1 MLKDREQNRARKS
14 KTNGLHL
21 DFTGMIPQKNL
32 SAPHKEK
39 SQSKWWEGTF
49 RKDML
54 FREILLGLTVS
65 SSELVPDETA
75 VFKPQPICDT
85 ADIASLMSNLGNI
98 PALLF

>member
-39 SQSKWWEGTF
+39 SQSKWWHIEE
-49 RKDML
+49 RYV
-54 FREILLGLTVS
+54 I
-65 SSELVPDETA
+65 
-75 VFKPQPICDT
+75 Q
-85 ADIASLMSNLGNI
+85 GNI
-98 PALLF
+98 AGPDGILF

>member
-1 MLKDREQNRARKS
+1 
-14 KTNGLHL
+14 
-21 DFTGMIPQKNL
+21 MIPQKNL

-75 VFKPQPICDT
+75 VFKPQR
-85 ADIASLMSNLGNI
+85 
-98 PALLF
+98 

>member
-1 MLKDREQNRARKS
+1 
-14 KTNGLHL
+14 
-21 DFTGMIPQKNL
+21 
-32 SAPHKEK
+32 
-39 SQSKWWEGTF
+39 
-49 RKDML
+49 ML

-85 ADIASLMSNLGNI
+85 ADITSLMSNLGNI